1 MNRLFSLIIV
11 SALFALLS
19 ACVTTGTNMAS
30 TSPDPAFTAEDIA
43 NTEVIGSLNLPG
55 HAKVVLAAL
64 LLEMR
69 GESTAG
75 LKSAVK
81 FSKDGEHDLR
91 NSFTNYKG
99 YDVALIEIDQV
110 GVGKQPKNG
119 LNMAMGGVFTF
130 MNDIGQ
136 TFSERFFA
144 DYTIAR
150 NGTMVIQNSAATPE
164 FSEFPSVTGFFVKH
178 EALVAAAPKLNS
190 FRDFFLFAMANSIP
204 MNATE
209 EETRNLAQYDTLS
222 FFDKLSRSEL
232 LPKTME
238 GNFAFL
244 CFAMDRM
251 SPVDSFIVKVS
262 KSKLPRGVPSVEP
275 HDIDFPDGYRMAIV
289 EGSAKL
295 YDKMRPFYIHAL
307 YKKGGAASG
316 TEQHI
321 GTFSNQK
328 LPADIQRLSVPPGGE
343 WVAEKLS
350 AKTLTAPPRLLNPA
364 DREDAKLIQQALAKR
379 GFYKGKIDG
388 LFGKGS
394 QGALRAF
401 RKNTMGSD
409 SAQWDMDVQNRL
421 FN

>member
-1 MNRLFSLIIV
+1 MNRLFSFIIV
-11 SALFALLS
+11 STLSALLS
-19 ACVTTGTNMAS
+19 ACVTAGINVDSA
-30 TSPDPAFTAEDIA
+30 PVEPAFSSEDIA

-69 GESTAG
+69 GQSTAG

-99 YDVALIEIDQV
+99 YDIALIEIDQV
-110 GVGKQPKNG
+110 GVAKQPKNG
-119 LNMAMGGVFTF
+119 LDMAMGGVFTV

-144 DYTIAR
+144 DYVINR
-150 NGTMVIQNSAATPE
+150 NGTMVIRNSAATPE
-164 FSEFPSVTGFFVKH
+164 FSEFPSVTGFFVKY
-178 EALVAAAPKLNS
+178 EALAAAAPKLNT
-190 FRDFFLFAMANSIP
+190 FRDFFLFAMANSIS

-209 EETRNLAQYDTLS
+209 EETRNIAQYDTLS
-222 FFDKLSRSEL
+222 FFDKLSRSDL

-251 SPVDSFIVKVS
+251 SPVDSLIVKVS
-262 KSKLPRGVPSVEP
+262 KSKLPRGVSSTEP
-275 HDIDFPDGYRMAIV
+275 HFVDFPDGYRMAIV
-289 EGSAKL
+289 QGSARL
-295 YDKMRPFYIHAL
+295 FDKMRPFYIHAL
-307 YKKGGAASG
+307 YKKGGSASG

-328 LPADIQRLSVPPGGE
+328 LPANIQRLSVPPGGE

-350 AKTLTAPPRLLNPA
+350 GKMLAAPQRLLNPA
-364 DREDAKLIQQALAKR
+364 DRGDAKLIQQALAKQ
-379 GFYKGKIDG
+379 GFYTGKIDG

-394 QGALRAF
+394 QSALRAF
-401 RKNTMGSD
+401 RKNAMGSD